1 MVGRL
6 FAQDPQLYTDIIM
19 ASDDNID
26 LIVKYYQ
33 SVGNSVA
40 LLKEQNKEKFISQ
53 FEQISKWF
61 AQDAKRFLQ
70 ESHLL
75 LQQANDISS

>member
-1 MVGRL
+1 MFGRL
-6 FAQDPQLYTDIIM
+6 FAQDPQPYADIIM
-19 ASDDNID
+19 ASDDDID

-33 SVGNSVA
+33 SLGNSVV

-61 AQDAKRFLQ
+61 GQDAKRFLQ
-70 ESHLL
+70 ESHSL